1 MKISHSN
8 NTDLNIEWTTSQKNA
23 GGSVVMRLRD
33 MTEAHRERAVKQLH
47 TFAADRKD
55 GYDSFW
61 YKTGKTIGQ
70 MIVILTGIG
79 INVVGKKPVAGVA
92 QKRKEKEDDFVMVPV
107 KQHYRK
113 VMMKSRKS

>member
-1 MKISHSN
+1 MKIS
-8 NTDLNIEWTTSQKNA
+8 NTDLNIEWTTSQKTP

-70 MIVILTGIG
+70 MIVILTGIATA
-79 INVVGKKPVAGVA
+79 GKKAVAVA
-92 QKRKEKEDDFVMVPV
+92 QKRKEDDFVMVPV

-113 VMMKSRKS
+113 V

>member
-1 MKISHSN
+1 MKIS
-8 NTDLNIEWTTSQKNA
+8 NTDLNIEWTTSQKNS

-33 MTEAHRERAVKQLH
+33 MTEAHRDRAVKQLH
-47 TFAADRKD
+47 TVAADRKE

-70 MIVILTGIG
+70 MIVILTGIAT
-79 INVVGKKPVAGVA
+79 VGKKPVAVA

-107 KQHYRK
+107 KLHYRK
-113 VMMKSRKS
+113 VMRRKG

>member
-1 MKISHSN
+1 MKIS
-8 NTDLNIEWTTSQKNA
+8 NTDLNIEWTTSQKNSP

-47 TFAADRKD
+47 TFAADRKE

-70 MIVILTGIG
+70 MIVILTGIAT
-79 INVVGKKPVAGVA
+79 VGKKPVVAVA

-107 KQHYRK
+107 KSHYRK
-113 VMMKSRKS
+113 VMLWKG